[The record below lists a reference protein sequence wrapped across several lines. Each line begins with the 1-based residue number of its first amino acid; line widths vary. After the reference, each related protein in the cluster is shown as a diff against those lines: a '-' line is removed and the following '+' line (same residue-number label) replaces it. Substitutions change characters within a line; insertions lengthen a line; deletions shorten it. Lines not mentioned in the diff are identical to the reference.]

1 MGFCCDLEVDVN
13 GEETFLLDKKI
24 LIPFSSKLSRLFS
37 GLTSKAGTLKV
48 ILPDFP
54 GGAEGFELIAR
65 FCYNNGRAEISP
77 FNAVLLNCAAC
88 FMEMDQ
94 VCSGTPSLLHQ
105 TEKSLEE
112 INSWTWSLLL
122 VALKQCQDLLPAM
135 NSSCLLQKILV
146 SLVGRLALPS
156 VVSPCTPSSGCSSFQ
171 LSSDTRSTDSVKNSW
186 SRTTWWFED
195 LVFLNADLIDK
206 VVKMMVSQKL
216 DHVTLSRFLFYY
228 QKSRFFIAGP
238 AEKSKTTEVVVT
250 LLSSLDRSSVSCK
263 GLYDILRMALSLKVS
278 KCCKNILES
287 LIGSQLDQA
296 TLDNL
301 LVPSPHG
308 KGCIYYVNLVLRL
321 LKSFLGGQFSSTQ
334 LKKVAALTD
343 LYIAEVAPDSSL
355 KPTKFVALV
364 AALPDSARDSY
375 DGIYQATDIYLEVHG
390 GLSEEEKM
398 TVCCA
403 LNYEK
408 LSPEALRHLA
418 RNSKLPSRA
427 AAKAVITSQQTKLKS
442 LLPNTHPLKDFSYS
456 ASCYTIEG
464 SKDKKG
470 DLDQILLHVRKI
482 ELSTENERLRAHLQG
497 MQWRVIELEK
507 ACKGM
512 QTRMEH
518 MMKSRLQARSLPKL
532 CS

>member
-1 MGFCCDLEVDVN
+1 M
-13 GEETFLLDKKI
+13 
-24 LIPFSSKLSRLFS
+24 
-37 GLTSKAGTLKV
+37 

-112 INSWTWSLLL
+112 INFWTWSQLL

-375 DGIYQATDIYLEVHG
+375 DGIYQATDIYLEV
-390 GLSEEEKM
+390 
-398 TVCCA
+398 
-403 LNYEK
+403 
-408 LSPEALRHLA
+408 
-418 RNSKLPSRA
+418 
-427 AAKAVITSQQTKLKS
+427 
-442 LLPNTHPLKDFSYS
+442 
-456 ASCYTIEG
+456 
-464 SKDKKG
+464 
-470 DLDQILLHVRKI
+470 
-482 ELSTENERLRAHLQG
+482 
-497 MQWRVIELEK
+497 
-507 ACKGM
+507 
-512 QTRMEH
+512 
-518 MMKSRLQARSLPKL
+518 
-532 CS
+532 